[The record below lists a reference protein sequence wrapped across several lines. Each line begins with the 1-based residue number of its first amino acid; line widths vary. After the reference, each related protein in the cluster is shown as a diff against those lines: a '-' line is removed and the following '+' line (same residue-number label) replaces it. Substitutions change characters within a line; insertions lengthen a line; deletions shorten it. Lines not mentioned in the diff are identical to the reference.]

1 MSFNGVPARLTLAGV
16 CLQALAFH
24 LCDCRLMG
32 RLQGIPWIKI
42 AHKIEGST
50 ANMWNTLNAC
60 YALSHLIENC
70 VSFRHFR
77 ESASA
82 RTKMNSFGQGTFTDN
97 EIFRN
102 RLAGIEV
109 RESGHP
115 KIIRNK
121 IYGHESSGGVYVHHY
136 GRADLEKNDVY
147 HNSLSVLQKNKMWI
161 KYAGGLIMLVG
172 YLWEGVCVFFFSTR
186 NSCGTQVQSGSE
198 RANFP
203 ESSFRMS

>member
-1 MSFNGVPARLTLAGV
+1 
-16 CLQALAFH
+16 
-24 LCDCRLMG
+24 
-32 RLQGIPWIKI
+32 
-42 AHKIEGST
+42 
-50 ANMWNTLNAC
+50 MWNAFNASD
-60 YALSHLIENC
+60 ALWSLHSKLR
-70 VSFRHFR
+70 SFRYLR

-147 HNSLSVLQKNKMWI
+147 HNSLSVL
-161 KYAGGLIMLVG
+161 
-172 YLWEGVCVFFFSTR
+172 
-186 NSCGTQVQSGSE
+186 
-198 RANFP
+198 
-203 ESSFRMS
+203 

>member
-1 MSFNGVPARLTLAGV
+1 MDKN
-16 CLQALAFH
+16 
-24 LCDCRLMG
+24 
-32 RLQGIPWIKI
+32 
-42 AHKIEGST
+42 ST
-50 ANMWNTLNAC
+50 TKLNVAPQIC
-60 YALSHLIENC
+60 GT
-70 VSFRHFR
+70 R
-77 ESASA
+77 ESARA

-147 HNSLSVLQKNKMWI
+147 HNSLSVLWGKKNVDKICWGVD
-161 KYAGGLIMLVG
+161 GGGI
-172 YLWEGVCVFFFSTR
+172 LWEGVCVLRFFQQEILVAHKC
-186 NSCGTQVQSGSE
+186 NQKVSE
-198 RANFP
+198 QTLQRRP
-203 ESSFRMS
+203 

>member
-1 MSFNGVPARLTLAGV
+1 MSFNAAPARHTM
-16 CLQALAFH
+16 
-24 LCDCRLMG
+24 D
-32 RLQGIPWIKI
+32 KN
-42 AHKIEGST
+42 ST
-50 ANMWNTLNAC
+50 TKLNVAPQIC
-60 YALSHLIENC
+60 GT
-70 VSFRHFR
+70 R
-77 ESASA
+77 ESARA

-147 HNSLSVLQKNKMWI
+147 HNSLSVLWGKKNVD
-161 KYAGGLIMLVG
+161 KYAGGLT
-172 YLWEGVCVFFFSTR
+172 GVVFCGRVCACSVFFNKKFLWHTSAIR
-186 NSCGTQVQSGSE
+186 K
-198 RANFP
+198 
-203 ESSFRMS
+203 